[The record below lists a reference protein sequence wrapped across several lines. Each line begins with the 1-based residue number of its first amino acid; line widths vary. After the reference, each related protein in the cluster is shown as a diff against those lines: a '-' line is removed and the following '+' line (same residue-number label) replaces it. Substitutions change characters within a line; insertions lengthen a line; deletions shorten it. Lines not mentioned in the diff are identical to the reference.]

1 LQNLLQISIKTLKV
15 FANIESKIKKYLK
28 ETINPKHLGSC
39 NGTATLSIITLTT
52 MTLNRMTLSIIN
64 LFVTLN
70 LNDTQH
76 NNIQQNCIE
85 YRVPLCWVLN
95 FLMAMLSVVM
105 LNAIM
110 LSVVMLSV
118 MAPLQ

>member
-1 LQNLLQISIKTLKV
+1 
-15 FANIESKIKKYLK
+15 
-28 ETINPKHLGSC
+28 
-39 NGTATLSIITLTT
+39 

-76 NNIQQNCIE
+76 NNIQQNCVE

-95 FLMAMLSVVM
+95 FYG
-105 LNAIM
+105 NADRCYAQCNYAECCHVECRGTLAIINKT
-110 LSVVMLSV
+110 LL
-118 MAPLQ
+118 ATLRNP